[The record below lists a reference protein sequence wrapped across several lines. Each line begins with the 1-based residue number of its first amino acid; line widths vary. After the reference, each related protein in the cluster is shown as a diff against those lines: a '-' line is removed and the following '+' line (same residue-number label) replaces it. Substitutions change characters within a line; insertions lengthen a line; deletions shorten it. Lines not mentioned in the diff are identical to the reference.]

1 MPDSPSNFSPL
12 LCTVLT
18 LISTSFISL
27 APSSQKLGV
36 YRGFFFKY
44 LSINFYFI
52 FLQIGKCLKPSFVLS
67 CTGADLFS
75 NCTEECKALGHSD
88 RCWMPSFVPSDAR
101 QGPDYRSNLHVPG
114 MDSVPDTEVFKSPKQ
129 MADKSLSTFVQYPVS
144 HRHFFYP

>member
-1 MPDSPSNFSPL
+1 MHCPSGTKCPL
-12 LCTVLT
+12 CS
-18 LISTSFISL
+18 ISSLPPLALQKHYIKLLFTPFISL
-27 APSSQKLGV
+27 AP
-36 YRGFFFKY
+36 Y
-44 LSINFYFI
+44 LSVNFYLI
-52 FLQIGKCLKPSFVLS
+52 FLLIGKCLKPSFVLS

-129 MADKSLSTFVQYPVS
+129 TADKSLSTSVK
-144 HRHFFYP
+144 